1 MIDSLYIAQSGL
13 NTSRYAV
20 DVTSNNI
27 ANENTDGYIKRVV
40 NTSEI
45 SGLESDIGNG
55 VSFDGVTRNSSVYLY
70 DKLVSQSS
78 MASYYDQE
86 NSILSNVEIIFSET
100 ETSGLS
106 TTLSNYFDSLE
117 SLRSDSTNLIYQN
130 DLSTQAQSLVDGLQS
145 INDELNDTL
154 DTTTQQLNDQVD
166 TVNNILEQ
174 IVYLNKQMLENN
186 TASNDLLD
194 KRDALEKELSNYVDI
209 EVNRKSD
216 TYNLKIA
223 GVNVIFNNTNFHE
236 ISVRENNIAQKDIY
250 TSSDLADSNFSDGD
264 EISITLNNT
273 TTLSLSANVSGSNEN
288 ELKQQI
294 VDAISS
300 SSDFSNYTAFLDT
313 SNNLIIKSNI
323 EGEEGEFDI
332 SISVNENKISKNS
345 SSVEAQNN
353 ISLAV
358 YNNELSLTSGSLK
371 AITQELTSTS
381 SNIYSYK
388 NSLDSFAKALFDTVN
403 SNSSIPL
410 FKGSSVDTL
419 SFEKENITSL
429 TNEDL
434 ENLAKIQ
441 WDKSLTIGN
450 SSNTSFSEFY
460 QNLLVTVSSNV
471 ENNNFKLESQNTIV
485 NSLQSTY
492 DNITKVDPDQEMIN
506 LLQYQAAYE
515 ANAKVI
521 TAVDEM
527 LQTLLAM

>member
-1 MIDSLYIAQSGL
+1 MMDSLYIAQSGL

-55 VSFDGVTRNSSVYLY
+55 VSFDGVTRSSSVYLY

-86 NSILSNVEIIFSET
+86 NSILSNVEIMFSET

-106 TTLSNYFDSLE
+106 TTLSSYFDSVE
-117 SLRSDSTNLIYQN
+117 SLRSDPTNLIYQS

-145 INDELNDTL
+145 INNELNDTL

-174 IVYLNKQMLENN
+174 IVYLNKQMLQNN

-194 KRDALEKELSNYVDI
+194 KRDSLEKELSNYVDI
-209 EVNRKSD
+209 EVDRDSS
-216 TYNLKIA
+216 TYNLKVG
-223 GVNVIFNNTNFHE
+223 GVSVIFNNTNLHE
-236 ISVRENNIAQKDIY
+236 VSVSENNIAQKDIY
-250 TSSDLADSNFSDGD
+250 NSSDLDDSNFSDGD

-273 TTLSLSANVSGSNEN
+273 TTLTLSANVSGSSEN

-294 VDAISS
+294 VDAINTNSN
-300 SSDFSNYTAFLDT
+300 FSNYTAYLDT
-313 SNNLIIKSNI
+313 SNNLIIKSN
-323 EGEEGEFDI
+323 EAGEEGKFDI
-332 SISVNENKISKNS
+332 SISAGGTDISKNS
-345 SSVEAQNN
+345 SSVEAENN
-353 ISLAV
+353 VSLAV
-358 YNNELSLTSGSLK
+358 YNNKLSLTGGSLK
-371 AITQELTSTS
+371 AITQELTSST

-388 NSLDSFAKALFDTVN
+388 NSLDEFAKALVDTVN
-403 SNSSIPL
+403 SSSQTPL
-410 FKGSSVDTL
+410 FKGSSVDSL
-419 SFEKENITSL
+419 SFIEDNVSSL
-429 TNEDL
+429 SSNDL

-441 WDKSLTIGN
+441 WDKSLTIGGT
-450 SSNTSFSEFY
+450 SNTSFSEFY

-471 ENNNFKLESQNTIV
+471 ENNNFKLESQNAIV
-485 NSLQSTY
+485 NSLQSAY

-506 LLQYQAAYE
+506 LLQYQSAYE